1 MKTTFLIACAIVLF
15 RVIISILVIIA
26 LIMLILAL
34 LKYLKTNEIRNEYR
48 KEAQS
53 LGYIIYKHRIE
64 AGMSQEILSQRLGIT
79 RQAISKWENGTSDPS
94 ATNLMALAD
103 IFKIKVEDM
112 LKEAEIS

>member
-1 MKTTFLIACAIVLF
+1 MKTAYLIVLAITAG

-34 LKYLKTNEIRNEYR
+34 LKYLKTNEIRSKYR

-53 LGYIIYKHRIE
+53 LGDIIRKHRIDS
-64 AGMSQEILSQRLGIT
+64 GMSQEVLAQRLGVT
-79 RQAISKWENGTSDPS
+79 RQAISKWENGSSDPS

-103 IFKIKVEDM
+103 VFNIKVEDM
-112 LKEAEIS
+112 LKEAKIS